1 MYKVE
6 ETFLLFLG
14 QGKLVP
20 EIGIA
25 PGKAAV
31 QVRMRGTALFQI
43 FGIYGYNDTFI
54 LHIVNLGDIMAFIL
68 IDEKNVSG
76 IKIVKPVVN

>member
-68 IDEKNVSG
+68 IDEKMSPG
-76 IKIVKPVVN
+76 LKL